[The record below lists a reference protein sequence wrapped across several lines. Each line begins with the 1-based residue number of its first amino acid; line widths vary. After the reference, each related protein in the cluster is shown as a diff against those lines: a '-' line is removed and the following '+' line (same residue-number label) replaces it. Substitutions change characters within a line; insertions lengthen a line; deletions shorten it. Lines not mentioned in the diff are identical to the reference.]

1 MSEQCFVGVDVSKD
15 RLDVAVFPTGDVIA
29 FDNDETGREQLV
41 AHLQPLAVQ
50 LIVLEATGG
59 YEMAIAA
66 SLAAAGLP
74 ARVVNPTHVRNFARS
89 LGQLAKTDK
98 LDALAIARYA
108 QAVKPDLRPLA
119 DPEALE
125 LKALVTRRQQLLGI
139 ISQERNR
146 LRMASPKVAP
156 SVSASIEFHKSQL
169 AELDKD
175 IDRFIR
181 QSPIWAEKDEL
192 LQENKG
198 IGRVVSATLLA
209 ELPEL
214 GRVGRRQISAL
225 VGVAPFNRDSGKL
238 RGQRCIWGGRAHVR
252 AVLYMAAIVASRRNP
267 VIAAFYQRLLASG
280 KKKKVA
286 LVACMRKL
294 LVMLNAI
301 VRDGLNRQPLAQAH
315 A

>member
-1 MSEQCFVGVDVSKD
+1 MSDHCFVGIDVSKD
-15 RLDVAVFPTGDVIA
+15 RLDVAVLPQEAVVA
-29 FDNDETGREQLV
+29 FDNDEAGHEQLV
-41 AHLQPLAVQ
+41 AHLQSLAVT

-59 YEMAIAA
+59 YEVAA
-66 SLAAAGLP
+66 LAALTAAGLP

-108 QAVKPDLRPLA
+108 QAVKPELRAVAGPQA
-119 DPEALE
+119 VE
-125 LKALVTRRQQLLGI
+125 LKALVARRQQLLGI
-139 ISQERNR
+139 IGQERNR
-146 LRMASPKVAP
+146 LRMACAKVAP
-156 SVSASIEFHKSQL
+156 SVSASIDFHKQQL

-198 IGRVVSATLLA
+198 VGRVVSATLLA

-214 GRVGRRQISAL
+214 GQLGRRQISAL

-252 AVLYMAAIVASRRNP
+252 AVLYMAAVSASRTHP
-267 VIAAFYQRLLASG
+267 VIAVFYQRLLASG

-294 LVMLNAI
+294 LVMLNAM
-301 VRDGLNRQPLAQAH
+301 VRDGINRQPITHAQA
-315 A
+315 

>member
-1 MSEQCFVGVDVSKD
+1 MSDQCFVGIDVSKD
-15 RLDVAVFPTGDVIA
+15 RLDVAVFPADVVVA
-29 FDNDETGREQLV
+29 FANDEIGREQLV
-41 AHLQPLAVQ
+41 AHLQPLSVQ

-66 SLAAAGLP
+66 RLAAAGLP
-74 ARVVNPTHVRNFARS
+74 ARVVNATHVRNFARS
-89 LGQLAKTDK
+89 VGQLAKTDQ
-98 LDALAIARYA
+98 LDARIIARYA
-108 QAVKPDLRPLA
+108 QAVKPELRPLA
-119 DPEALE
+119 GPEALE

-146 LRMASPKVAP
+146 LRTAPAKVAP
-156 SVSASIEFHKSQL
+156 SVSASIDFHKKQL
-169 AELDKD
+169 EELDRD
-175 IDRFIR
+175 LDRFIR
-181 QSPIWAEKDEL
+181 DSELWSEQNDL
-192 LQENKG
+192 LQEIKG
-198 IGRVVSATLLA
+198 VGRVVAATLLA

-301 VRDGLNRQPLAQAH
+301 VRDGLNRQPLAQSH